1 MNGGVWRGRSC
12 SYRGNLLEVSR
23 GNRLP
28 RQDETSEGMER
39 QGVSRVKGKQAFSRV
54 ELPKAGIKEKPKSVT

>member
-1 MNGGVWRGRSC
+1 MGVCGGAGAAVTGV
-12 SYRGNLLEVSR
+12 LLEVSR

-28 RQDETSEGMER
+28 RQDETAEGMER
-39 QGVSRVKGKQAFSRV
+39 QGVSQVKGKQAFSHV